1 MKSFDVQ
8 SIKIQTG
15 FHRAFTYIADP
26 KTLPEW
32 THAFKEVS
40 DGTAVMATPQ
50 GSVPIR
56 LAVNSSAHHGT
67 IDWMMDFPDGSHA
80 TAFSRLIE
88 AGKDRC
94 IYTLTLMPPPVPLEQ
109 LEGALEQQAKV
120 LQEELANL
128 ARILSARND

>member
-8 SIKIQTG
+8 SIEIQTG

-56 LAVNSSAHHGT
+56 LAVNSSAHDGT
-67 IDWMMDFPDGSHA
+67 IDWKMDFPDGSHA
-80 TAFSRLIE
+80 TAFSRLIK

-94 IYTLTLMPPPVPLEQ
+94 ILHFHLDATPGTS
-109 LEGALEQQAKV
+109 GTA
-120 LQEELANL
+120 
-128 ARILSARND
+128 